1 MAAMNE
7 TRKQHWEDVY
17 SNKSATEVSWYQADP
32 RLSLE
37 LIADTGID
45 VDAAIIDVGG
55 GASVLVDRLHDAG
68 YRNLTVLDISAHAL
82 DVARERMGDAA
93 TDIRWIDTDITEF
106 DPPQSYA
113 LWHDRAVFHFLTDA
127 GDRRRYVDVL
137 RRAVPAGGHVIMAA
151 FAIGGPIR
159 CSGLE
164 IVQYDA
170 PLMQAELGTGFELV
184 EQRDETH
191 HTPAGADQLF
201 SFFRFRRV
209 A

>member
-1 MAAMNE
+1 MSE
-7 TRKQHWEDVY
+7 DRKQHWEDVY
-17 SNKSATEVSWYQADP
+17 SRKSATEVSWYQLEP

-37 LIADTGID
+37 LIGHAGVNRDS
-45 VDAAIIDVGG
+45 AIIDVGG

-68 YRNLTVLDISAHAL
+68 FRDLTVLDISEHAL
-82 DVARERMGDAA
+82 DVARDRLGAA
-93 TDIRWIDTDITEF
+93 ARDVQWIDADITEF
-106 DPPQSYA
+106 VPSRTYD

-151 FAIGGPIR
+151 FAIGGPVR

-170 PLMQAELGTGFELV
+170 GRMQAELGEEFELA
-184 EQRDETH
+184 EQQSETH
-191 HTPAGADQLF
+191 RTPAGADQLF
-201 SFFRFRRV
+201 SFFRFRR
-209 A
+209 AA